1 MLVPVGCKYE
11 TTVSLVYKDVTV
23 PQGYQTDGITYKLR
37 VLGLFYN
44 KFDPRYIKAAVFHD
58 YLVQQGN
65 WELANQYF
73 EELLPGDFR
82 SKVMVV
88 AVKLY
93 RKFVEW

>member
-1 MLVPVGCKYE
+1 MLKPVWDKYE
-11 TTVSLVYKDVTV
+11 TTAPLAYKEATV

-44 KFDPRYIKAAVFHD
+44 KFDPRYITAAVFHD
-58 YLVQQGN
+58 YLVQQGD

-82 SKVMVV
+82 SKMMVL
-88 AVKLY
+88 AVKIY
-93 RKFVEW
+93 RKWAEM